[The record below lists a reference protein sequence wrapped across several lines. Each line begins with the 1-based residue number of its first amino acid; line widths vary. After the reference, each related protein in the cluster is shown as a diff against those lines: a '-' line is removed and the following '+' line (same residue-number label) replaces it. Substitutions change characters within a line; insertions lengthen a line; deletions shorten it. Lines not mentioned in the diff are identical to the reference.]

1 MVGGS
6 EITSGQWGWQAG
18 RKAGCAAGKSTGK
31 LEPLRTKW
39 NLHVALTTS
48 KCRAHVT
55 EERLVPFT
63 AEVPVSLPQDSR
75 NLRKQI

>member
-1 MVGGS
+1 M
-6 EITSGQWGWQAG
+6 
-18 RKAGCAAGKSTGK
+18 
-31 LEPLRTKW
+31 RTKW